1 MGVENQI
8 SQYIVYEVLKLEH
21 SPLSAAIDFFIY
33 DTLKVFFL
41 LFVISFLVGI
51 IRTYINQNKIKSFLS
66 NKKYGIGNILAAL
79 AGIPTPFCTCS
90 AIPLFIGLIRAGVPL
105 GVSLSFLIA
114 SPTINEIAIIMLL
127 GLFGLEV
134 TIIYI
139 LSGLLISILV
149 GIFIG
154 KLNME
159 DQLADFIKNQQ
170 QPKQTQNLEEKI
182 SFSKRLGLG
191 YRESMEIIKQVWK
204 YILIGIAIGGF
215 IHGYIPQDF
224 ILKYAS
230 KDNPFAVIIAVFVG
244 IPLYSNAA
252 GAIPIIQ
259 SLISKGMAWGTAL
272 CLLMS
277 ITALSFPQILILKKL
292 LKPKLLVIFLS
303 TLAISFIIIGY
314 LFNILV

>member
-1 MGVENQI
+1 MGIENEI
-8 SQYIVYEVLKLEH
+8 SQYIVYEILKLEH
-21 SPLSAAIDFFIY
+21 STFSAALDFFIY

-51 IRTYINQNKIKSFLS
+51 VRTYINQNKIRAFLS

-149 GIFIG
+149 GMFIG

-170 QPKQTQNLEEKI
+170 RPAQSQNNLEEKI
-182 SFSKRLGLG
+182 SFSKRLEIG
-191 YRESMEIIKQVWK
+191 YKESIDIIKQVWK

-215 IHGYIPQDF
+215 IHGYVPQEF
-224 ILKYAS
+224 VLKYAS
-230 KDNPFAVIIAVFVG
+230 KDNPFAVIIAVFIG

-259 SLISKGMAWGTAL
+259 SLISKGMA
-272 CLLMS
+272 
-277 ITALSFPQILILKKL
+277 
-292 LKPKLLVIFLS
+292 
-303 TLAISFIIIGY
+303 
-314 LFNILV
+314 